1 MFGFRIYNTPDGNQ
15 IIDSTVKTPYES
27 LTPLQMVEYI
37 ETDNKLAYM
46 ERMKREQRRETERQ
60 QKLARNPFFRIACA
74 CGIVTL

>member
-1 MFGFRIYNTPDGNQ
+1 MFGFRIFNTPDGNQ
-15 IIDSTVKTPYES
+15 IIDSTVKTPYET

-46 ERMKREQRRETERQ
+46 ERMKREQRREAERQ
-60 QKLARNPFFRIACA
+60 QKLAKNPFFRIACV